1 MKGIQSWLDEYGV
14 SHQNPTNKAI
24 HWICVPLIMFSIIG
38 LFMIIP
44 FPTILNGW
52 INVASIFLILAL
64 LFYLRLSIP
73 MFLGF
78 FIIGGGMLLGNKAL
92 LEANLLSFS
101 NVAQG
106 HLVLMLIVFLGA
118 WIGQFI
124 GHKIEGVKPSF
135 FKDLQ
140 FLLIG
145 PAWLLHF
152 IFKKLGISY

>member
-1 MKGIQSWLDEYGV
+1 MKGIQSWLDDYGV

-24 HWICVPLIMFSIIG
+24 HWVCVPLIMFSIIG

-52 INVASIFLILAL
+52 INVASIFLMLAL

-78 FIIGGGMLLGNKAL
+78 IIIGGGMFLGNKAL

-101 NVAQG
+101 NAGQG
-106 HLVLMLIVFLGA
+106 HLVLMLIVFIAA

-152 IFKKLGISY
+152 IFKKLGIPY